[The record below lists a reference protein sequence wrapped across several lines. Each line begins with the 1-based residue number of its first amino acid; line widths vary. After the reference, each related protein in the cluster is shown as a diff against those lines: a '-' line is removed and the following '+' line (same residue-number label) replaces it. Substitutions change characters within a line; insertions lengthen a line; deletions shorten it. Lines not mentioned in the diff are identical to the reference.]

1 MDIVWVLMLSVCSTN
16 QCVTQTISSYQNEEQ
31 CLVIK
36 NEHETIPPDGYW
48 KSINYICK
56 PENSI
61 KI

>member
-1 MDIVWVLMLSVCSTN
+1 MDIVWVLILSVCSTN

-31 CLVIK
+31 CIVIK
-36 NEHETIPPDGYW
+36 NEHERIPEDGDW
-48 KSINYICK
+48 KSVNYICK